1 MKYSSGSFIAPRVHK
16 KCKDGFSN
24 PNSKQMVEKV
34 TKSINKLR
42 LYRVNQFRTTFN
54 GMNSGNRISK
64 ADAWN
69 LAQTWGIGI
78 ERVKKMIPTTT
89 HNSLRDAT
97 IPLTK

>member
-1 MKYSSGSFIAPRVHK
+1 MA
-16 KCKDGFSN
+16 
-24 PNSKQMVEKV
+24 EKV

-64 ADAWN
+64 ADAWK